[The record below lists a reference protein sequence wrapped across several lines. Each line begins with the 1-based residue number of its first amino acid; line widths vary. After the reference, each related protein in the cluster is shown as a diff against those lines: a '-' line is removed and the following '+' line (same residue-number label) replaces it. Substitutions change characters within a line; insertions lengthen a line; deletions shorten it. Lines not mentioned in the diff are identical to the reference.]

1 MCGICGFIGPA
12 KGVDDRGRVLQAMS
26 ERIIHR
32 GPDDEGTWLDARAAL
47 GFRRLSIIDL
57 SAGHQ
62 PMENEDG
69 SVVVTFN
76 GEIYNYRTLRAELIE
91 RGHRFATA
99 ADTEVLVHGWEE
111 YGEGLLDRL
120 RGMFAFVIWDKR
132 TQTAF
137 GARDFFGIKPFYYTL
152 REGTLVYA
160 SEIKSILAYPGAAP
174 VLNRE
179 ALEQYLS
186 FQYSA
191 LPETFFKGIFKL
203 GPGECFTFKDGTF
216 EARRYFDP
224 VPAAQTTDELG
235 REHSDPFGHTVEQ
248 VKRVMAES
256 VQAHMIADVEVG
268 SLLSSGIDSSY
279 ITALYPNERT
289 YTVGFETKDG
299 VKYNEISYAEQAAV
313 EMGKSNTSRVI
324 SPDEYWDAIPRIMY
338 HMDEPLA
345 DPSAVALFFLDEL
358 VAKDVKVVL
367 SGEGA
372 DEFFGGYPIYHE
384 PLGLAGFQ
392 RLPRGLRRALAAI
405 ARAVP
410 LRFKGKSFLDRAS
423 KTVEERYISNAYL
436 FGVAEREALLKDP
449 IGAPAPETLTRPFY
463 ARVASAD
470 DTNKMQYIDYNFWLP
485 GDILLKADKMS
496 MAHSLESRVP
506 FLDVEVFALANTL
519 PLEYRVNSETTK
531 VALRTAALEVL
542 PERIAKRPKLGFP
555 VPMRVWLAEEHWY
568 ARVRAT
574 FEGEAARRFF
584 NIEPLIALLDAH
596 RDGKVDNSR
605 KIWNVYVFLVWYEV
619 FFG

>member
-1 MCGICGFIGPA
+1 M
-12 KGVDDRGRVLQAMS
+12 KD
-26 ERIIHR
+26 RIIHR
-32 GPDDEGTWLDARAAL
+32 GPDEEGSFIDASAAL

-57 SAGHQ
+57 PCGHQ
-62 PMENEDG
+62 PMTNEDG
-69 SVVVTFN
+69 TVVLTFN
-76 GEIYNYRTLRAELIE
+76 GEIYNYREVRAELIA
-91 RGHRFATA
+91 RGHRFANA
-99 ADTEVLVHGWEE
+99 SDTEVLVHGWEE
-111 YGEGLLDRL
+111 YGEGLLDHL
-120 RGMFAFVIWDKR
+120 RGMFAFIIWDTN

-137 GARDFFGIKPFYYTL
+137 GARDFFGIKPLYYTL
-152 REGTLVYA
+152 QKDTLVYA
-160 SEIKSILAYPGAAP
+160 SEIKSILAYPT
-174 VLNRE
+174 VTRELNLE
-179 ALEQYLS
+179 AFEQYLS

-203 GPGECFTFKDGTF
+203 GPGECFTFRDGKFAT
-216 EARRYFDP
+216 RRYFDP
-224 VPAAQTTDELG
+224 LPAARTVDQLSQSCSE
-235 REHSDPFGHTVEQ
+235 PFEHTVEL
-248 VKRVMAES
+248 VKQTMAKS

-279 ITALYPNERT
+279 ITALYPNKRT

-299 VKYNEISYAEQAAV
+299 AKYNEISFAKQAAN

-324 SPDEYWDAIPRIMY
+324 SPAEYWDAIPRVMY

-358 VAKDVKVVL
+358 VATDVKVVL

-392 RLPRGLRRALAAI
+392 RLPRGLRRALAAV

-410 LRFKGKSFLDRAS
+410 FRFKGKSFLDRAS

-436 FGVAEREALLKDP
+436 FSVAERQALLKDP
-449 IGAPAPETLTRPFY
+449 LHAPAPETLTRPFY

-506 FLDVEVFALANTL
+506 FLDLEVFALANTL

-531 VALRTAALEVL
+531 VALRAAALEVL

-555 VPMRVWLAEEHWY
+555 VPMRVWLTEDHWY
-568 ARVRAT
+568 ARVRAV
-574 FEGEAARRFF
+574 FEDEAARRFF
-584 NIEPLIALLDAH
+584 NSEPLIALLDAH
-596 RDGKVDNSR
+596 RSGSLDNSR
-605 KIWNVYVFLVWYEV
+605 KIWNVYVFLIWYEV
-619 FFG
+619 FFGESTYDSAR